1 MAAVHYPGT
10 PGTILYGGRAAVAPG
25 SDLTTLTL
33 QNESASVQAAGFVS
47 PMFGMPFKQG
57 DMPAGSYP
65 RFELTDGTLCPA
77 TLWGVTS
84 WPDGSM
90 KFCGAM
96 IRVPAAVPG
105 SGTLAIT
112 VKSGGIA
119 PGASARSTADL
130 TSADLKVE
138 ATGITNLSGVWV
150 ASLNDAIADGS
161 DIVVIGDGPAGK
173 VWRIGGHF
181 RQAGAPHGQLYCWH
195 YVTALQDSS
204 GGLLGLRYL
213 GRAAQPFADVTS
225 PTPTRRVLTAALK
238 SSAATLRALQGH
250 DSTETVGANIGM
262 PHYTSFFTAG
272 TDGRWDFVQ
281 GGGSALADCTVRV
294 QHDKTYVVKSRIV
307 PPYSTSLVPTSGVS
321 VDYYPMGRGS
331 MQRNM
336 GGTGERDDIG
346 VLPSWSV
353 RHLMTQSALDER
365 IVRVNGLVPSSWRQ
379 CARKK
384 TTGQIVPVTDPSP
397 SYTGMGTNEVLWR
410 GPVTNLRG
418 FVVPADNTSMWNQE
432 YEPSHRPDGCFYP
445 YLITGEPQY
454 LDMMVEYANGIIS
467 GAVSESRTMR
477 TTLPISQ
484 GTVTA
489 NSDYGERDVIINGTN
504 YKGGAYFF
512 TGNLA
517 RVAAWG
523 TRDMAHAAAIYPDVC
538 PYGTQVKKYFSEI
551 CENGFAAMNAYN
563 QALGAEWAGSG
574 IYCFDER
581 SDAAAPWCNGYFSN
595 SVCHQ
600 SSILATASSA
610 TFRAYLA
617 QYWER
622 LALNR
627 DFATVSS
634 FDGSIYVDGG
644 ARVTKAEDVLTS
656 IDTPLVFS
664 TSTSRFT
671 VTASAKRVAWQ
682 PTNGDVIAFLTK
694 FDADKPFSEA
704 VDCKRFYVVNASGV
718 TGQLA
723 LTPGGSP
730 ITVTSDVTVSTVFA
744 RVQNFAPNITAEN
757 ISPSAYIAN
766 INSAVRHHAALGDS
780 VATAV
785 TESAE
790 KMSASGIS
798 FVSDP
803 KNAIE
808 AAYPG
813 A

>member
-47 PMFGMPFKQG
+47 PMFGVPFAKG

-65 RFELTDGTLCPA
+65 QFTLEDGTPCPA
-77 TLWGVTS
+77 TLWGITS

-96 IRVPAAVPG
+96 VRVPASIPG
-105 SGTLAIT
+105 SGTLE
-112 VKSGGIA
+112 VKVQSGGTA
-119 PGASARSTADL
+119 PAASSRTTSDL
-130 TSADLKVE
+130 AAANIEIEL
-138 ATGITNLSGVWV
+138 TGISGLSGVWV
-150 ASLNDAIADGS
+150 AGLNDAITDAADT
-161 DIVVIGDGPAGK
+161 VVIASGPAGK
-173 VWRIGGHF
+173 IWRIGGECK
-181 RQAGAPHGQLYCWH
+181 QSGSAHGQLYVWH
-195 YVTALQDSS
+195 YVAALTD
-204 GGLLGLRYL
+204 GADGLMGLRYL
-213 GRAAQPFADVTS
+213 GRVAQPWADVTT
-225 PTPTRRVLTAALK
+225 PTPTRRELTAALK
-238 SSAATLRALQGH
+238 VGGATRRNLQGH
-250 DSTETVGANIGM
+250 NSSESVGATLGVG
-262 PHYTSFFTAG
+262 HYTSFFTAD
-272 TDGRWDFVQ
+272 TNARWDYVQ
-281 GGGSALADCTVRV
+281 GGGSASADCAVRV
-294 QHDKTYVVKSRIV
+294 VHDKTYVVKSRLV
-307 PPYSTSLVPTSGVS
+307 PPYSTTISPTSGVS

-336 GGTGERDDIG
+336 GETGERDDIG
-346 VLPSWSV
+346 VFPSWSV

-410 GPVTNLRG
+410 GPVTYLRG

-563 QALGAEWAGSG
+563 QALGADWAGSG

-581 SDAAAPWCNGYFSN
+581 NDAAAPWCNGYFSN

-600 SSILATASSA
+600 SSILASSSSA

-644 ARVTKAEDVLTS
+644 TRVTKAEDVLTS
-656 IDTPLVFS
+656 VDTPLAFS
-664 TSTSRFT
+664 TSTNRFT
-671 VTASAKRVAWQ
+671 VTGAGSRSAWQ

-694 FDADKPFSEA
+694 FDADKPFAEA
-704 VDCKRFYVVNASGV
+704 VDCKRFYVVNASGF
-718 TGQLA
+718 TGQLS
-723 LTPGGSP
+723 LTPGGAP
-730 ITVTSDVTVSTVFA
+730 LTVTSAVTVSYFFA

-757 ISPSAYIAN
+757 IGPAAYIAN
-766 INSAVRHHAALGDS
+766 INSAVCHHAALGDTVS
-780 VATAV
+780 TALS
-785 TESAE
+785 ESGE
-790 KMSASGIS
+790 KLVASGIS
-798 FVSDP
+798 FVGDP

-808 AAYPG
+808 SAYPG